1 MDLGIKDKRVVIT
14 GASRGLGKELAIKF
28 AEEGAKL
35 TLIARNKDN
44 LEKIINSNQIKKN
57 NHNFTVADLKEKNEP
72 TKVAKEIILK
82 NKKIDIVIHNLG
94 GSLGSTDIFSDFEN
108 W

>member
-57 NHNFTVADLKEKNEP
+57 NHNLQLLTLK
-72 TKVAKEIILK
+72 
-82 NKKIDIVIHNLG
+82 KKMNQQK
-94 GSLGSTDIFSDFEN
+94 
-108 W
+108 

>member
-57 NHNFTVADLKEKNEP
+57 NHNLQLLTLK
-72 TKVAKEIILK
+72 
-82 NKKIDIVIHNLG
+82 KKMNQKK
-94 GSLGSTDIFSDFEN
+94 
-108 W
+108 